1 MGKFIDLT
9 GKRFGRLMVIKRTND
24 YISPKGYRATMWL
37 CKCDCGNFTTVR
49 TSDLK
54 SKRTESCG
62 CLCREI
68 QYKTHKKYNTYN
80 LNGDYGIGYTRNGQK
95 FLFDL
100 EDYDLIKNY
109 CWSIKNDGYVV
120 SGKTILSRLVM
131 GNPDGFEVDH
141 IHGELTRYDNRKE
154 NLRIVTKTQNSM
166 NVNIRKN
173 NTSGVTGVSWHKKS
187 NKWRAYITVNSK
199 MKEIGCF
206 CSFDD
211 AVLARRKAE
220 DKYFGEFSYTNSQ
233 KKGVL
238 ENE

>member
-1 MGKFIDLT
+1 M
-9 GKRFGRLMVIKRTND
+9 
-24 YISPKGYRATMWL
+24 
-37 CKCDCGNFTTVR
+37 
-49 TSDLK
+49 
-54 SKRTESCG
+54 
-62 CLCREI
+62 
-68 QYKTHKKYNTYN
+68 
-80 LNGDYGIGYTRNGQK
+80 
-95 FLFDL
+95 
-100 EDYDLIKNY
+100 IKNY